1 MVTIVSTIYKNT
13 VIQFG
18 DELVKF
24 TNGKSTVKDET
35 WEYIRTGGFKGI
47 TSLEDAENLEK
58 EKSEREKDDEATIK
72 VLKDEYDFEI
82 KRLNGI
88 ISDKN
93 AQIEKMKQAAD
104 VWRKECERLMN
115 GGKPK
120 EIEEEKEKEE
130 SSYNE
135 EEIASLK
142 EDMSKMSFEDLKT
155 LAIENGMSKQKAGR
169 FKEEDQKDELIDAI
183 LRYPKSKKI
192 FELCRD
198 N

>member
-1 MVTIVSTIYKNT
+1 MVTIVSTIYKDT
-13 VIQFG
+13 VVQFG

-120 EIEEEKEKEE
+120 EIEEEKEKEKEE

-169 FKEEDQKDELIDAI
+169 FKEEDQKDELINAI
-183 LRYPKSKKI
+183 ISLPKK
-192 FELCRD
+192 
-198 N
+198 

>member
-1 MVTIVSTIYKNT
+1 MVTIVSTIYKDT

-93 AQIEKMKQAAD
+93 AQIEKLNQAVE
-104 VWRKECERLMN
+104 VWRKEAERLSN

-120 EIEEEKEKEE
+120 EEKKEEENLL
-130 SSYNE
+130 SE
-135 EEIASLK
+135 EEIVSLK
-142 EDMSKMSFEDLKT
+142 EDMSKMTFEDLKT

-169 FKEEDQKDELIDAI
+169 FKEENQKDELINAI
-183 LRYPKSKKI
+183 IALPKK
-192 FELCRD
+192 
-198 N
+198 

>member
-120 EIEEEKEKEE
+120 EIEEEKKKEE

-169 FKEEDQKDELIDAI
+169 FKEEDQKDELINAI
-183 LRYPKSKKI
+183 IALPKK
-192 FELCRD
+192 
-198 N
+198 